1 MAIVVERQISPDA
14 LVFPCTNMADSDYY
28 WYILGATRKVLNFK
42 IGLSGTDSLS
52 QTLA

>member
-1 MAIVVERQISPDA
+1 MGIVVERQISPDA

-42 IGLSGTDSLS
+42 IGMIGADILH